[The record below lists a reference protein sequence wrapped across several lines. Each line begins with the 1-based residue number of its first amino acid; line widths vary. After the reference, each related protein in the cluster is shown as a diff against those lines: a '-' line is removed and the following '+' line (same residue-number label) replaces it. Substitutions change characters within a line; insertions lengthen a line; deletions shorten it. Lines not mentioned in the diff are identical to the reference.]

1 VSDHVPSFRLRLA
14 ERLARVS
21 AGSPVAERALVA
33 LCRRER
39 VRRALRLGAVAIA
52 YSRII
57 DHPEIRVAE
66 LDGYRLAVNVGEHLG
81 LGPYFFGDTGTHWP
95 TPYLIAPGGTCVD
108 AGANFGHTT
117 FFAAS
122 RLGPSGRA
130 VAFEPNPACAA
141 LIRRSI
147 QLNRFEDRV
156 TLDARALWH
165 TTGARLPL
173 LLSPL
178 RDNSGISSLLVHTP
192 ELEGASTV
200 EVETVRLDD
209 AAEAMGIR
217 HVDLMKVDVE
227 RAEQHVLR
235 GAERLLAGAAIDH
248 LIVEMYSDDPSA
260 EHLRGCGYR
269 GYRIIPAGRGLEP
282 APAPAAERVFGDFL
296 WVSPRA
302 FEPLRRKLP
311 LPS

>member
-1 VSDHVPSFRLRLA
+1 MSDRRPSFRLRLA

-21 AGSPVAERALVA
+21 AASPAAERALVA
-33 LCRRER
+33 LCHREPL
-39 VRRALRLGAVAIA
+39 RRALRLGAIAIA
-52 YSRII
+52 YSRIL
-57 DHPEIRVAE
+57 DRPEVRVAE

-95 TPYLIAPGGTCVD
+95 TPSLLSPGGTCID

-130 VAFEPNPACAA
+130 IAFEPNPACGA

-147 QLNRFEDRV
+147 QLNRFEGRV
-156 TLDARALWH
+156 TLDGRALWH
-165 TTGARLPL
+165 TSGERLPL
-173 LLSPL
+173 FLSTRP
-178 RDNSGISSLLVHTP
+178 DNSGITSLVVHLP
-192 ELEGASTV
+192 ELQAARTL

-209 AAEAMGIR
+209 AAEAMGLTRI
-217 HVDLMKVDVE
+217 DLLKIDVE

-235 GAERLLAGAAIDH
+235 GSERLLAGAAIDH
-248 LIVEMYSDDPSA
+248 LIVEMGSDDPSA

-269 GYRIIPAGRGLEP
+269 GWRIIPAGRRLEP
-282 APAPAAERVFGDFL
+282 APPPGGERVFGDFL

-302 FEPLRRKLP
+302 LEPLRSKLP
-311 LPS
+311 L

>member
-1 VSDHVPSFRLRLA
+1 MSDRGSAFRLRLA

-21 AGSPVAERALVA
+21 AASPVVERALVA
-33 LCRRER
+33 LCRRGP
-39 VRRALRLGAVAIA
+39 VRRALRVGAIAIA
-52 YSRII
+52 YSRVI
-57 DHPEIRVAE
+57 DRPEIRVAE

-95 TPYLIAPGGTCVD
+95 TPLLISPGGTCVD

-130 VAFEPNPACAA
+130 IAFEPNPACAA

-156 TLDARALWH
+156 TVDPRALWH
-165 TTGARLPL
+165 TSGERLPL
-173 LLSPL
+173 LISPL

-192 ELEGASTV
+192 ELQGATSV

-209 AAEAMGIR
+209 AAGAMGIAR
-217 HVDLMKVDVE
+217 IDLMKVDVE

-235 GAERLLAGAAIDH
+235 GAERLLAAAAIDH
-248 LIVEMYSDDPSA
+248 LIVEMYSDDPCA
-260 EHLRGCGYR
+260 DQLRGCGYR
-269 GYRIIPAGRGLEP
+269 GYRIAPGRLEP
-282 APAPAAERVFGDFL
+282 APGAERVFGDYL

-302 FEPLRRKLP
+302 FEPLRQKLP
-311 LPS
+311 L